1 MTKKIQMS
9 VYTVFN
15 HITLE
20 AKGEKNGL
28 GVLGVQNGVM
38 SYAEELKIGH
48 HLFVISV
55 ETIFLSPKLL
65 FL

>member
-1 MTKKIQMS
+1 MT
-9 VYTVFN
+9 
-15 HITLE
+15 L

-28 GVLGVQNGVM
+28 GVLGVRSGVM
-38 SYAEELKIGH
+38 SYVEELKIGL